1 MSADRPHLYKP
12 GESGNPSGRKP
23 GSKNKIGRD
32 FHDAYEQAKDKG
44 YSHPYL
50 VMMEW
55 AHDESKPVEIR
66 AAMLKECASYTCT
79 KPKLTIRSE
88 VPVLTSIEQAEA
100 FLATLTAESELD
112 PIELLTAIRHWI
124 DSKRDGQ
131 ELQLKIQDHRGSAP
145 EQRILIEGGLPDLPG
160 TNVIMPELNEAH
172 NGHTLDLEKNA
183 ETTLPAPPADESTSQ
198 DPGQ

>member
-1 MSADRPHLYKP
+1 MPIGHTNNPNGRPP
-12 GESGNPSGRKP
+12 GC
-23 GSKNKIGRD
+23 KNKITRD
-32 FHDAYEQAKDKG
+32 FHEAYEEAKNQG
-44 YSHPYL
+44 YKHPFL
-50 VMMEW
+50 VMMQW

-79 KPKLTIRSE
+79 KPKLTIKSE

-100 FLATLTAESELD
+100 FLATLTAESDLD

-124 DSKRDGQ
+124 DSKREGQ

-160 TNVIMPELNEAH
+160 TNVIMPELSAEHEH

-183 ETTLPAPPADESTSQ
+183 ETSELSAPEPQPQAQSH
-198 DPGQ
+198 DPSSAT